1 MSNLFEQEAEWSQL
15 IEAKFPPGTPVCVR
29 QKIDRRGSPMEVEVA
44 GTVVDWVVRPTGSW
58 FAHGKHDKLWLKR
71 LVLRKVDGEET
82 LLIVDDSTQIAKLEA
97 AKS

>member
-1 MSNLFEQEAEWSQL
+1 
-15 IEAKFPPGTPVCVR
+15 
-29 QKIDRRGSPMEVEVA
+29 MEVEVA

>member
-1 MSNLFEQEAEWSQL
+1 MGLFEHEPEWSQL
-15 IEAKFPPGTPVCVR
+15 LDAKFPPGTPVCVR
-29 QKIDRRGSPMEVEVA
+29 QKIDRRGGAMEVEVA
-44 GTVVDWVVRPTGSW
+44 GTVVDWVERPTGSW